1 MKKSLM
7 ILTALVAPS
16 IAFAQTTLPADAPIA
31 TDRSA
36 KVLRASTPVVLQA
49 QPAPGVQTAPLPA
62 TATPTLQPPAA
73 QQSANTVPKLQP
85 ANTATSAPPPVETR
99 LVPSAPLHA
108 PPPITAPATRV
119 KLTPR
124 EAHSVAISNAWQ
136 TNKSM
141 PAPGDEG
148 SVIFGFGTTLPTIV
162 CAPLFVCDLQ
172 LQAGEIVNDI
182 NLGDSV
188 RWKISPAASGAAG
201 NQVTHVLIKPT
212 DSGLT
217 TNLVITTDRRVYVV
231 KLVSEPKTWMA
242 RVSFSYPDEQRAQWE
257 TFMAAQRAQ
266 AAVAQA
272 SQLATRTATVLP
284 TGETIDRLDFGFD
297 LSGDKPSWRPVR
309 VYSDGR
315 KTYIEFPREMRDGEA
330 PVLVGIGPGN
340 TPEVINFRT
349 KGNRYVVDQVVDRV
363 ALISGVGRHQTRVD
377 IRRSNAG

>member
-1 MKKSLM
+1 MKKTLL

-16 IAFAQTTLPADAPIA
+16 IAFAQQTSTDAPIA
-31 TDRSA
+31 TDRTA
-36 KVLRASTPVVLQA
+36 RLLRPSTPVVLQA
-49 QPAPGVQTAPLPA
+49 QPAPGVQTAMAAPPPQQALPA
-62 TATPTLQPPAA
+62 GQG
-73 QQSANTVPKLQP
+73 ANAVPKLQP
-85 ANTATSAPPPVETR
+85 ANAPVTANTPPAVQTR

-108 PPPITAPATRV
+108 PPPIAAPAQRV
-119 KLTPR
+119 RLTPR
-124 EAHSVAISNAWQ
+124 ETQSVAISNAWQ
-136 TNKSM
+136 QNKSM

-148 SVIFGFGTTLPTIV
+148 SVVFGFGTTLPTIV

-188 RWKISPAASGAAG
+188 RWKISPAASGAGA

-217 TNLVITTDRRVYVV
+217 TNLVITTDRRDYVV
-231 KLVSEPKTWMA
+231 KLVIEPKTWMA

-257 TFMAAQRAQ
+257 NFIAAQRAQ
-266 AAVAQA
+266 QAVAQA
-272 SQLATRTATVLP
+272 TQLATRTATVLP
-284 TGETIDRLDFGFD
+284 SGETIDRLDFGFD
-297 LSGDKPSWRPVR
+297 LSGDKPSWRPLR

-330 PVLVGIGPGN
+330 PALVGVGPGN
-340 TPEVINFRT
+340 AAEVINYRA

-363 ALISGVGRHQTRVD
+363 ALISGVGRHQVRVD
-377 IRRSNAG
+377 IRRSVTG